1 MQPYVYRIK
10 SKQGHFYYGCR
21 YAQGCHPSDFWT
33 TYFTSSTPVKLLIE
47 EHGEDFFEPK
57 VIRVCQTQED
67 ALRIERTLISRSHK
81 LPGCLNQFLCRKDGT
96 AVHFGT
102 FGPLSQKT
110 KELISAANRGRVLS
124 VESRRNISNGKVG
137 QPWSEAQRRG
147 RELFMNTDKY
157 KELRGKIA
165 MAHSKRT
172 KTPEEL
178 SAISSALKGRKKPEG
193 FGKRVSESNKAR
205 NQSLRIWQTNR
216 AQPLKHVWA
225 MADQFYQL
233 WKNEGWGHER
243 FCNRMNGGKNV
254 RVFYNMFRMFK
265 DEGWIPSQDSG
276 WIADFVKE

>member
-21 YAQGCHPSDFWT
+21 YAQGCHPSDFWK

-96 AVHFGT
+96 PVHFGT
-102 FGPLSQKT
+102 FGPPSEETREKIRQALLGRKNSEEA
-110 KELISAANRGRVLS
+110 KELMRQKKIGTRWNQSYRDGFARYQQTPKYTEV
-124 VESRRNISNGKVG
+124 RN
-137 QPWSEAQRRG
+137 
-147 RELFMNTDKY
+147 
-157 KELRGKIA
+157 KIA

-172 KTPEEL
+172 KTPGEL

-205 NQSLRIWQTNR
+205 NQSLRVWQTNR

-233 WKNEGWGHER
+233 WNNEGWGHER

-265 DEGWIPSQDSG
+265 DEGWIPSQDPD
-276 WIADFVKE
+276 WVCDFLS